1 MWYTYG
7 GSGQGTGGCSRWRS
21 KLFIRV
27 EEHIE
32 VFDIFLGLKDMVE
45 GREPIKKGLALGRHF
60 CALEYDMFLCV
71 LV

>member
-1 MWYTYG
+1 
-7 GSGQGTGGCSRWRS
+7 
-21 KLFIRV
+21 V
-27 EEHIE
+27 EKHIE